1 MKSPFN
7 TFVGENPRKRFQVVL
22 KSYEQTKSKEEEKG
36 GRKKTSK
43 SLDTQKKKSKNWES
57 QG

>member
-7 TFVGENPRKRFQVVL
+7 TFVGENSRERFQVVL
-22 KSYEQTKSKEEEKG
+22 KSYEQTKRKEEEEG
-36 GRKKTSK
+36 GRKKTIK
-43 SLDTQKKKSKNWES
+43 SLDTQMKKSKNWES